1 MFNLFRNLGF
11 RWKLTLPLGLLVALF
26 CALGGVSFIA
36 VQDLTARLQLFSSDL
51 LPQATNLLEA
61 DRDLYQALVAE
72 RTLVQLAGNGS
83 QPGLEAEHRDNMQQA
98 FDRVNVFASK
108 TDSTHGKALA
118 DRFAQAFDAWKRGS
132 EEVAILARSTS
143 FADNQRAH
151 ELSFGISYERFSAAR
166 ELIDQMTQQVD
177 SQSAAEVVAA
187 EAAVA
192 RDTGIFTTVALV
204 GLLICALLIAFLPGL
219 ILKPLLAIL
228 GRIRDIADG
237 EGDLTKR
244 VDVTSTDEIGQL
256 GQSVNMFLE
265 QLQTLIQQVADS
277 TMQVASAS
285 QQMSTIAVTQQQ
297 LVNEQYMA
305 IDQVSTAATEMSAAI
320 HEVSGNAHNTAEAAR
335 QADKQGHAA
344 SELVGNTMGALRRL
358 AGDVTEAAGV
368 INRLEQDSER
378 IGGVLSVIQA
388 IAEQTNLLA
397 LNAAIEAARAGEQG
411 RGFAVVADE
420 VRALAGRTQASTQD
434 IQKMIE
440 SLQAGSAQAV
450 SVMQRSAAVA
460 AESVEQAAGTERA
473 LGDTAQAV
481 LQINDMATQIAAACE
496 EQSQT
501 TEEIARNISGI
512 RDLSNQAAHSSEES
526 RGASESLARLAEGL
540 QQQVGR
546 FRT

>member
-1 MFNLFRNLGF
+1 MFKLFRNLGF

-36 VQDLTARLQLFSSDL
+36 VNDLASRLQLFSSEL

-72 RTLVQLAGNGS
+72 RTLVQLAGAGS
-83 QPGLEAEHRDNMQQA
+83 HPELEADHRDNMQQA
-98 FDRVNVFASK
+98 YDRVAVFAEK
-108 TDSTHGKALA
+108 TDSAQAKALA
-118 DRFAQAFDAWKRGS
+118 ERFNQAFMAWKTES
-132 EEVAILARSTS
+132 QQVVSLARSSTS
-143 FADNQRAH
+143 ADVERAR
-151 ELSFGISYERFSAAR
+151 ELSFGVSYERFSAAR
-166 ELIDQMTQQVD
+166 ALIDQMTQQVD
-177 SQSAAEVVAA
+177 GQSAAEVTAA
-187 EAAVA
+187 EAAVV

-204 GLLICALLIAFLPGL
+204 GLLVCALLIAFLPGL
-219 ILKPLLAIL
+219 ILKPLHAIL
-228 GRIRDIADG
+228 ARLRDIADG
-237 EGDLTKR
+237 EGDLTRR
-244 VDVTSTDEIGQL
+244 VEATSTDEIGQL
-256 GQSVNMFLE
+256 GVSVNTFLE
-265 QLQTLIQQVADS
+265 QLQALIQQVSDS
-277 TMQVASAS
+277 TLQVAAAS
-285 QQMSTIAVTQQQ
+285 QQLSIIAVTQQQ
-297 LVNEQYMA
+297 LVSEQYLA

-320 HEVSGNAHNTAEAAR
+320 HEVSGNAHSTADAAR
-335 QADKQGHAA
+335 EADSQGANA
-344 SELVGNTMGALRRL
+344 SELVGQTMGALRKL
-358 AGDVTEAAGV
+358 ASDVDEAAGV
-368 INRLEQDSER
+368 INSLEQDSNQ

-434 IQKMIE
+434 IQKMIA
-440 SLQAGSAQAV
+440 SLQAGSARAV

-460 AESVEQAAGTERA
+460 AQSVDQAAGAERA
-473 LGDTAQAV
+473 LSDTAGSV
-481 LQINDMATQIAAACE
+481 VRINDMAAQIASACE

-512 RDLSNQAAHSSEES
+512 RDLSNQAAQSSEES
-526 RGASESLARLAEGL
+526 RGASESLARLAAGL